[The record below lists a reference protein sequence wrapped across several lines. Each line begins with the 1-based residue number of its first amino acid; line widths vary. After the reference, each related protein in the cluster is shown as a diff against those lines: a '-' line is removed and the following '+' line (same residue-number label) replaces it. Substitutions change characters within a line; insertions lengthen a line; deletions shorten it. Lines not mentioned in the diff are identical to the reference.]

1 MCAAATSINV
11 AVVGDL
17 GPVVAALI
25 RRSRKMQ
32 PYTGTTSD
40 SVQNSRAVAMAPLV
54 EPAWLEAHLED
65 TDLRILDATIQVK
78 LRPFPRMRSGKR
90 EWKRAHIPGAAFA
103 DLRKICDPQTPARTF
118 TMPDAD
124 WFAAQM
130 GRLGIG
136 DRTRVVVYDARES
149 MWAARLW
156 WMLRAF
162 GFDKAA
168 VLNGGWTAWQLER
181 RPISSQP
188 SSYPPTTFT
197 PAPQPG
203 LFVGKDE
210 VLRAID
216 DPKACVVCA
225 LGRRQYRGERRE
237 YGRRRGHIPGAC
249 NVSAWRILNRPTQR
263 YRPPDE
269 LRELFGPIL
278 DAEQIITYCGGGVAA
293 ASDAFVLHL
302 LGHLNVAVYDGGF
315 IEWSADKRLPLE
327 LGDARPHPASSATQ

>member
-1 MCAAATSINV
+1 M
-11 AVVGDL
+11 
-17 GPVVAALI
+17 
-25 RRSRKMQ
+25 SRKIQ
-32 PYTGTTSD
+32 TYTGTTSA
-40 SVQNSRAVAMAPLV
+40 SVPDGLAVAMAPLV
-54 EPAWLEAHLED
+54 EPDWLEAHLED
-65 TDLRILDATIQVK
+65 GDLRILDVTIQVK
-78 LRPFPRMRSGKR
+78 LRPFPRMRSGER
-90 EWKRAHIPGAAFA
+90 EWKRGHIPGAVFA
-103 DLRKICDPQTPARTF
+103 DLRKICDPCSPVRTF
-118 TMPDAD
+118 TMPDAN

-136 DRTRVVVYDARES
+136 GRTRVVIYDARES

-162 GFDKAA
+162 GFDQAA

-197 PAPQPG
+197 PAPQPA

-216 DPKACVVCA
+216 DPEACIVCA

-249 NVSAWRILNRPTQR
+249 NVSAWRILDRHTQR
-263 YRPPDE
+263 YRPLEE

-278 DAEQIITYCGGGVAA
+278 DAERIITYCGAGIAA
-293 ASDAFVLHL
+293 ASDAFALHI
-302 LGHLNVAVYDGGF
+302 LGHPNVAVYDGGF

-327 LGDARPHPASSATQ
+327 LGDARA